1 MWNVQKSEGRELKG
15 ATRISLSPNRG
26 RAVWIWIERL
36 LLASGLLLLAI
47 YGAAM
52 FDRTVRSRA
61 ALENFATLESAAAS
75 HSPNPAE
82 DTDPSPE
89 PDSLQDFDSSQVDV
103 GLWSSQRAEA
113 YQRAIARQSNEP
125 VAVLRIAKIRL
136 EVAVFEGTDELTLNR
151 GVGRIRGTAHS
162 GESGNIGIAGHR
174 DGFFRGLKDVAVGD
188 AIELKTPT
196 GAGTYVIDQIQLVAP
211 ENIEVL
217 RPQSEPSLTLVTCY
231 PFYFIGS
238 APKRYIVKASLL
250 RETKSGSNLKLDSQF
265 KTAVEMERQ

>member
-1 MWNVQKSEGRELKG
+1 MKG

-196 GAGTYVIDQIQLVAP
+196 GAGTYVIDQIQIVAP